1 MPEKTKKTFV
11 SRLRQYVITG
21 LLVVLPLWVTWLV
34 IDFLFG
40 LISSAGGPWI
50 RAFARFWSGIAPS
63 FTQWL
68 LNPYIQAVC
77 AFAFVL
83 MVLYFLGWFP
93 SRVLGKQA
101 LAYFNSVVE
110 QIPFVQTIYGSTRKL
125 LVALQQKPSNVQRV
139 VLIEFPTPS
148 MKTVGLVTRTF
159 LDIDTG
165 QELAAVYVPTT
176 PNPTSGYLEIVPVAN
191 IVSTN
196 WTFDD
201 AMSFIISGGTV
212 GPNQINYSKS
222 H

>member
-1 MPEKTKKTFV
+1 MPDKTKKPFV

-50 RAFARFWSGIAPS
+50 RAFARLWSDLAPA
-63 FTQWL
+63 FTQSL
-68 LNPYIQAVC
+68 LNPYVQTIC
-77 AFAFVL
+77 AFVFVL
-83 MVLYFLGWFP
+83 VVLYFLGWFA

-125 LVALQQKPSNVQRV
+125 LAALQQKPSNVQRI

-159 LDIDTG
+159 QDADTG

-176 PNPTSGYLEIVPVAN
+176 PNPTSGYLEIVPVKN
-191 IVSTN
+191 LVSTD

-201 AMSFIISGGTV
+201 AMSFIISGGAV